1 MDKSWGTFE
10 LLRRFP
16 IHTYPAPPLTPQTT
30 LDACFQNFFPSLNF
44 VQGGGRENYKKISR
58 MLHGFM
64 IRLCTDNLFSPQIF
78 TEGRREGG
86 SVQRLF
92 YKGAQKIEKIMN
104 TIMNTEIMNTFPKT
118 ELKYR
123 RKQYDRYCLILLR
136 MIIVSLVDY
145 VITPRKM
152 KTTWKNIGRN

>member
-1 MDKSWGTFE
+1 
-10 LLRRFP
+10 
-16 IHTYPAPPLTPQTT
+16 
-30 LDACFQNFFPSLNF
+30 
-44 VQGGGRENYKKISR
+44 
-58 MLHGFM
+58 M

-118 ELKYR
+118 FVQDCISITIIFLPPMFASLYFYNFR
-123 RKQYDRYCLILLR
+123 SSPTTTTFSLFSLHQRNTTTRNTTYLGQLLLCISLI
-136 MIIVSLVDY
+136 IN
-145 VITPRKM
+145 M
-152 KTTWKNIGRN
+152 KKTKKENKKCCFSRA

>member
-1 MDKSWGTFE
+1 MDKCLEILLNFWGVFQFT
-10 LLRRFP
+10 
-16 IHTYPAPPLTPQTT
+16 HTLPLSSPHKQRWTHVSRI
-30 LDACFQNFFPSLNF
+30 FFPSFGF
-44 VQGGGRENYKKISR
+44 VQGEGRENYKKISR
-58 MLHGFM
+58 RLHGFM

-145 VITPRKM
+145 VINPRKM
-152 KTTWKNIGRN
+152 KTT